1 MGKRG
6 NYVGKLGGSEF
17 LEGRRVGTDRGEV
30 VRDAGVVS
38 VELAAFF
45 DPLVDGG
52 QYFASDFHFR
62 EDVLLDA
69 GFLEIRF
76 KEAETT
82 SSFSNFDV
90 LNMYIFL

>member
-1 MGKRG
+1 M
-6 NYVGKLGGSEF
+6 
-17 LEGRRVGTDRGEV
+17 
-30 VRDAGVVS
+30 RDAGVVS

-45 DPLVDGG
+45 DPFVDGG
-52 QYFASDFHFR
+52 QHFASDLHFR

-69 GFLEIRF
+69 GFLEVTSIA
-76 KEAETT
+76 AETT

>member
-52 QYFASDFHFR
+52 QYLASDFHFR